1 MPSNH
6 ITENGRLPITPWFAD
21 TLRQLILG
29 IYVAGRPMRNYNR
42 ERWIGQLLTFSAILM
57 AVGVKPD
64 SVFAPDDLQTLYM
77 EMR

>member
-1 MPSNH
+1 MNSYH

-42 ERWIGQLLTFSAILM
+42 ERWIGHLLAFTAILM
-57 AVGVKPD
+57 AVGVKPGT
-64 SVFAPDDLQTLYM
+64 VFAPEDLQIVEL
-77 EMR
+77 ELR